1 MIPKITLAALLVLS
15 AIQGLGAQQQ
25 SDSGR
30 KGAVLRSLVLP
41 GWGQRTLRSDRWASR
56 FMVAE
61 AGLWLSIASA
71 GKWAEVNRDGY
82 RSYAAQYAGVSNR
95 SRPDI
100 YYFRLGA
107 WDNMEEYNQDQLRR
121 RNIAAIYITGGDA
134 EWDWETTA
142 HRERYRE
149 LRNSSLRWDQAA
161 TIAVSGLIVNRVL
174 AAINILYLTRAIPE
188 AAVVPLPAAAGGLI
202 KLSWNF

>member
-1 MIPKITLAALLVLS
+1 
-15 AIQGLGAQQQ
+15 
-25 SDSGR
+25 
-30 KGAVLRSLVLP
+30 
-41 GWGQRTLRSDRWASR
+41 
-56 FMVAE
+56 MVAE

-82 RSYAAQYAGVSNR
+82 RSYAAQYAGVSTR
-95 SRPDI
+95 SRPDT

-121 RNIAAIYITGGDA
+121 RNIAAIYTTASDA
-134 EWDWETTA
+134 DWDWETTA

-202 KLSWNF
+202 KLSWDF

>member
-71 GKWAEVNRDGY
+71 GKWAEVNRDAY

-107 WDNMEEYNQDQLRR
+107 WDNMEDYNQNQLRR
-121 RNIAAIYITGGDA
+121 RNIAAIYITGSDA
-134 EWDWETTA
+134 DWDWETTA

-149 LRNSSLRWDQAA
+149 LLNSSLRWDQAA

-202 KLSWNF
+202 KLSWKF